1 MNESLYLEIIPLNYV
16 LLIFNI
22 LNKLNVY
29 ISLTS

>member
-1 MNESLYLEIIPLNYV
+1 MNDSLYLEIIPLNYV